1 MSQKPYHSPK
11 LDEIRQKI
19 DALDTR
25 IHDTLVERAELVLKI
40 GEEKRKNNIEV
51 VQPAREAR
59 MIRRLLTKHK
69 GALPEMA
76 VVRIWREL
84 VGAVSLLQTGLKVVV
99 ADVEDRP
106 EYWDLAKDYFGSC
119 LPMSRSVSPLSAI
132 NAVRDGRATFAVVP
146 YPHDGPDNEEETP
159 WWECLD
165 VGTESAMSIS
175 VRLPHGDDPQNKN
188 PDYRAL
194 VVSKTGF
201 DSSDEDHSFIYIE
214 CDPSFSRGKVV
225 SLAEEAGL
233 KPVSLSSKRVTND
246 CDIRKHLLEVEG
258 YWQDKSPDIKK
269 FVQLFDENSIITCVG
284 GYPVPPIYSKTIL
297 PQADSLPSAPESTL
311 KEKAS

>member
-1 MSQKPYHSPK
+1 MTQKPYHSK
-11 LDEIRQKI
+11 TLDEIRQKI

-59 MIRRLLTKHK
+59 MIRNLLAKHK

-84 VGAVSLLQTGLKVVV
+84 VGAVSLLQTGLKVIVS
-99 ADVEDRP
+99 ESENRP
-106 EYWDLAKDYFGSC
+106 EYWDMAKDYFGSC
-119 LPMSRSVSPLSAI
+119 LPMTRTESTLSAI

-146 YPHDGPDNEEETP
+146 YPHDGPDNEEDKP

-165 VGTESAMSIS
+165 VGTKTPLSII
-175 VRLPHGDDPQNKN
+175 VRLPHGDDPHNKN

-194 VVSKTGF
+194 VVARTGF

-214 CDPSFSRGKVV
+214 CDPSMSRGKLV
-225 SLAEEAGL
+225 SMAEQNSL
-233 KPVSLSSKRVTND
+233 RPVSLSSKRITND
-246 CDIRKHLLEVEG
+246 CPRRKHLLEVDG
-258 YWQDKSPDIKK
+258 YWQDQSPEI
-269 FVQLFDENSIITCVG
+269 VNLRSMFDDETIIACIG
-284 GYPVPPIYSKTIL
+284 GYPVPPIYTKTIL
-297 PQADSLPSAPESTL
+297 PQTEAIPNAP
-311 KEKAS
+311 KK

>member
-1 MSQKPYHSPK
+1 MSQKPYHSEK

-25 IHDTLVERAELVLKI
+25 LHDTLVERAELVLKI

-59 MIRRLLTKHK
+59 MIRRLLAKEN
-69 GALPEMA
+69 GVLPEMA

-99 ADVEDRP
+99 AESEEHP

-119 LPMSRSVSPLSAI
+119 LPMSRAASSLSAL
-132 NAVRDGRATFAVVP
+132 NAVRDGRATFAVVS
-146 YPHDGPDNEEETP
+146 YPHDGPDSEEEKP

-165 VGTESAMSIS
+165 VGTTGQMSIS
-175 VRLPHGDDPQNKN
+175 VRLPHGDDPNNLN

-194 VVSKTGF
+194 VVAKTGF
-201 DSSDEDHSFIYIE
+201 DSSDDDNSFIYIE
-214 CDPSFSRGKVV
+214 CDPSISRGKLI
-225 SLAEEAGL
+225 SMFEENGVKAI
-233 KPVSLSSKRVTND
+233 SLSSKRVTDNSD
-246 CDIRKHLLEVEG
+246 RRKHLLEVKG
-258 YWQDKSPDIKK
+258 YWQDKSPEIKK
-269 FVQLFDENSIITCVG
+269 ISEKFDDQTIIACVG
-284 GYPVPPIYSKTIL
+284 GYPVPPVYSKTIL
-297 PQADSLPSAPESTL
+297 PQETALPSAP
-311 KEKAS
+311 KD